1 MLACLP
7 EMDYI
12 CGYKLKNNG
21 TMRKVLLF
29 IALLALVSCSEK
41 NQKHDQG
48 GENACQ
54 YIREKFPELRED
66 IQSVD
71 VVYDDS
77 VMVLLYKTLD
87 IYEEQHKCFDN
98 KITIKQLR
106 AYRDSM
112 QNIYFDVMR
121 SWVMD
126 KKDNDSLRHL
136 SKYKGLWRKAYLI
149 EVTMKSSKTSQ
160 YRVSMDEDG
169 TTPSMT
175 SDEFYK
181 SSESFYKALD
191 DLIY

>member
-1 MLACLP
+1 
-7 EMDYI
+7 
-12 CGYKLKNNG
+12 
-21 TMRKVLLF
+21 MRKVLFL
-29 IALLALVSCSEK
+29 IALLAMVSCNN
-41 NQKHDQG
+41 NQSNYDQG

-54 YIREKFPELRED
+54 YIREKFPELRDD

-77 VMVLLYKTLD
+77 VMVWLYKSLE
-87 IYEEQHKCFDN
+87 IYEVHQKYFDN
-98 KITIKQLR
+98 KITIEQLR